1 MRSAKR
7 KNRACETRKLVL
19 PRRPLVMQ
27 REKVLAGAGLLKL
40 TRKIFNQGSVVQKA
54 NHTIQWMNHYPLGKC

>member
-1 MRSAKR
+1 
-7 KNRACETRKLVL
+7 
-19 PRRPLVMQ
+19 MQ
-27 REKVLAGAGLLKL
+27 REKVLAGAGLLKR